1 MPKGYWVSMHRR
13 PADPDKHAAY
23 REIAIPAIQAAGG
36 KFLVIGGKSQARE
49 FGLEQRAVVVEFLSH
64 EAALNAYESEDY
76 QCALTALGD
85 GAERDVR
92 IVEGVE

>member
-1 MPKGYWVSMHRR
+1 MPKGYWVSMHWR
-13 PADPDKHAAY
+13 PADPDKHATY
-23 REIAIPAIQAAGG
+23 REIAIPAIRAAGG

-49 FGLEQRAVVVEFLSH
+49 FGLEQRTVVVEFPSH

-76 QCALTALGD
+76 HRALATLGY

-92 IVEGVE
+92 IVKGVE